1 MRKMQDF
8 VMMTVDEEDTKLF
21 FMMTVDEED
30 PRHCTITV
38 DEENDKLCHDGCR
51 QMRKMRTFFMMTLGE
66 EDAKLCHDDCR

>member
-30 PRHCTITV
+30 PRLCTITV
-38 DEENDKLCHDGCR
+38 DEENDKLCHDGC
-51 QMRKMRTFFMMTLGE
+51 G
-66 EDAKLCHDDCR
+66 